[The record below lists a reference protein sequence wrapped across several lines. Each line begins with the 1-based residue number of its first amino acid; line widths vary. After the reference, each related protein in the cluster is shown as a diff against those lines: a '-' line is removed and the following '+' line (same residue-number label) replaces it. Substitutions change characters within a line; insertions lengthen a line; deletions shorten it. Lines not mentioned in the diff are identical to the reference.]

1 MATKRPSLKIHKTTM
16 WIFICVVLVFVVITL
31 IALNDSAERNGRK
44 LMPGKHGIK
53 YKKERSN
60 KDG

>member
-16 WIFICVVLVFVVITL
+16 WVFITVIVVFVIITL
-31 IALNDSAERNGRK
+31 IALNNSAERNGRK

-53 YKKERSN
+53 YKKEKKIKN
-60 KDG
+60 